1 MHPPMP
7 LWHRHSWLAYAAV
20 LVGVIGH
27 ASSEFVSV
35 LTGLGGPETSVWRFT
50 LGGAGLVVVALLR
63 PDSRDLVTPLRRH
76 GARII
81 GLALLGVTLAY
92 LSFHWSLDYATVPQV
107 ATLVTAIPV
116 FVVVVAALVDRV
128 RLAGVKLATGAL
140 ALVGVALLVTDGY
153 LAELAGARRNLFGM
167 ALVLCCAASVGA
179 YLILIRPVIAEYG
192 ALRATALT
200 MAIGGAAL
208 WLVVGLAWGRWVDL
222 SSLADKPTDAIVA
235 IVVLALFNTT
245 LTQFLW
251 IGGLAATPDMTR
263 SAYLFFLKPVIA
275 AALAVAFLAQE
286 LSLYQVGA
294 AALICSTVVV
304 ELSWSRIVRRFRA

>member
-1 MHPPMP
+1 MP

-20 LVGVIGH
+20 LIGVIGH

-50 LGGAGLVVVALLR
+50 LGGAGLVVVALVR
-63 PDSRDLVTPLRRH
+63 RDSRDLVTPLRRH
-76 GARII
+76 GARIT

-107 ATLVTAIPV
+107 ATLVTAIPI
-116 FVVVVAALVDRV
+116 FVVVVAALVDRT
-128 RLAGVKLATGAL
+128 RLAPVKLVTGAL

-179 YLILIRPVIAEYG
+179 YLILIRPVVAEYG

-222 SSLADKPTDAIVA
+222 ASLAGKPTDAIVA

-286 LSLYQVGA
+286 LSVFQVGA
-294 AALICSTVVV
+294 AVLICSTVVV
-304 ELSWSRIVRRFRA
+304 ELSWPRLARRFRA

>member
-1 MHPPMP
+1 MP

-63 PDSRDLVTPLRRH
+63 RDSRDLLTPLRRH
-76 GARII
+76 FARIT

-107 ATLVTAIPV
+107 ATLVTAIPI
-116 FVVVVAALVDRV
+116 FVVVVAALVDRT
-128 RLAGVKLATGAL
+128 RLAPVKLVTGAL
-140 ALVGVALLVTDGY
+140 ALVGAALLVTDGY
-153 LAELAGARRNLFGM
+153 LAELGGARRNLFGLV
-167 ALVLCCAASVGA
+167 LVLCCAASVGA
-179 YLILIRPVIAEYG
+179 YLILIRPVVAEYG

-222 SSLADKPTDAIVA
+222 ASLPDKPTDAIVA

-263 SAYLFFLKPVIA
+263 GAYLFFLKPVIA

-294 AALICSTVVV
+294 AALICSTVAV
-304 ELSWSRIVRRFRA
+304 ELSWPRIARRLRA